1 MELALLVYLVN
12 LLSTLGEVFAAI
24 AIFGVILTGGYVLIV
39 YGEVDNYKDYCYWK
53 TFILLGVISVLI
65 PSEKTMQYM
74 AGAYLVQSMYQSEF
88 IDKATLLAEK
98 AVLNQLQA
106 WAKDNPDV
114 ATLIENV
121 PVTNKEE
128 K

>member
-1 MELALLVYLVN
+1 MELALLVYLVD
-12 LLSTLGEVFAAI
+12 LLSTLGKVFAAT
-24 AIFGVILTGGYVLIV
+24 AIFGVTLTGGYAFIV
-39 YGEVDNYKDYCYWK
+39 YEEVDNYKDYCYWK

-74 AGAYLVQSMYQSEF
+74 AGAYLVQSIYQSEF
-88 IDKATLLAEK
+88 IDKATPLAEK
-98 AVLNQLQA
+98 AILNQLQA

-121 PVTNKEE
+121 PTITTK
-128 K
+128 